1 MYTPEQ
7 FHDKLAAQRRRV
19 QILFVAHTAVYAI
32 ALLLM
37 VFQHMTAGMVL
48 GVANLLLHFLLIR
61 GQLKGYSQSATDANL
76 LLGVCQPLTEPRCT
90 GGAGMTDEAFDALAL
105 LPIRRGKGRSLMAH
119 NGFAGRLND
128 MEVQGFEATLHYPVE
143 KNGKTEFQFLNGT
156 LLTAG
161 WQQPVSGS
169 CLLLHKHLLEP
180 GAEQAFLEQHRLRT
194 VTPDTPALKEY
205 LLCAEHPEQVPQAV
219 CRHLALLAQAAPG
232 LGAVRL
238 APHQAAVFLVN
249 RFYSRRIKV
258 RELPDTAALTT
269 NPLPERDAVFALFR
283 WWSRFNDQE

>member
-1 MYTPEQ
+1 MHTPEQ

-19 QILFVAHTAVYAI
+19 QILFAAHTAVYAI

-37 VFQHMTAGMVL
+37 VFQHMTVGMVL

-61 GQLKGYSQSATDANL
+61 GQLKGYSRSATDANL
-76 LLGVCQPLTEPRCT
+76 LLGVCQPLAEPRCT

-161 WQQPVSGS
+161 WQQIGR
-169 CLLLHKHLLEP
+169 
-180 GAEQAFLEQHRLRT
+180 A
-194 VTPDTPALKEY
+194 
-205 LLCAEHPEQVPQAV
+205 
-219 CRHLALLAQAAPG
+219 
-232 LGAVRL
+232 
-238 APHQAAVFLVN
+238 
-249 RFYSRRIKV
+249 SR
-258 RELPDTAALTT
+258 
-269 NPLPERDAVFALFR
+269 ERV
-283 WWSRFNDQE
+283 

>member
-7 FHDKLAAQRRRV
+7 FHDKLAVQRRRI
-19 QILFVAHTAVYAI
+19 QILFLVHTAVYAL

-37 VFQHMTAGMVL
+37 VFQHMTAGMAL

-61 GQLKGYSQSATDANL
+61 GQFKGYSRSVTEANL

-90 GGAGMTDEAFDALAL
+90 GGTGMTDEAFDALAL

-128 MEVQGFEATLHYPVE
+128 MEVRGFEATLHYPVE
-143 KNGKTEFQFLNGT
+143 KNGKTDFRFLNGT

-161 WQQPVSGS
+161 GQQTFSGD

-180 GAEQAFLEQHRLRT
+180 GAEQAFLEQHHLCT
-194 VTPDTPALKEY
+194 VTPDSPALQDF
-205 LLCAEHPEQVPQAV
+205 LLCAERPEQVPQAV
-219 CRHLALLAQAAPG
+219 CRHLALLVRAAPG

-238 APHQAAVFLVN
+238 APDQAAVFLVN

-258 RELPDTAALTT
+258 RELPDAAALTT

-283 WWSRFNDQE
+283 WWSRFDNQE